1 MRLHSP
7 FFCAQPPRLVR
18 ELVRTLLKG
27 DARFMLF
34 LMPAQSGRVKP
45 EIEIDVNSY
54 GMVNYTAEQRK
65 ADKAMRAAEKAYH
78 KQLGTYEPTWWERM
92 SDNWKKGA

>member
-1 MRLHSP
+1 
-7 FFCAQPPRLVR
+7 
-18 ELVRTLLKG
+18 
-27 DARFMLF
+27 MLF
-34 LMPAQSGRVKP
+34 LMPAQSGRVKR

-54 GMVNYTAEQRK
+54 GMVNYTTEQRK

-78 KQLGTYEPTWWERM
+78 KELGIYEPTLWERV

>member
-1 MRLHSP
+1 
-7 FFCAQPPRLVR
+7 
-18 ELVRTLLKG
+18 
-27 DARFMLF
+27 MLF

-54 GMVNYTAEQRK
+54 GMVNYTSEQRK
-65 ADKAMRAAEKAYH
+65 ADKAMRAAVKAYH

-92 SDNWKKGA
+92 SGNWKKGA